1 MQALVRYFFIG
12 GIAALTDLSLFF
24 LGAKIL
30 GFPYLTVGA
39 CSFVVATYANYILSI
54 RFVFQSGIRFNK
66 QHEILLVF
74 LVSGIGLLIHQIALY
89 TGIEA
94 FSLPLML
101 AKISATGIV
110 FLWNFWA
117 RRRFIFSD
125 QMTDKPTSP
134 DEAKNHAI

>member
-1 MQALVRYFFIG
+1 MRALIRYFFVG

-24 LGAKIL
+24 LGAPIL

-39 CSFVVATYANYILSI
+39 CSFVVATYINYILSI
-54 RFVFQSGIRFNK
+54 RFVFQSGVRFNK

-74 LVSGIGLLIHQIALY
+74 LVSGIGLLIHQITLY
-89 TGIEA
+89 TGIET

-110 FLWNFWA
+110 FLWNFGA
-117 RRRFIFSD
+117 RRYIIFPD
-125 QMTDKPTSP
+125 KTADKPKPP
-134 DEAKNHAI
+134 DETQKQAI